1 MKLRDQY
8 CIIIH
13 IVYICLN
20 RNMYIYYMT
29 IVLILEG
36 GYNH

>member
-8 CIIIH
+8 CIIIY

-20 RNMYIYYMT
+20 RNMYIYHMT
-29 IVLILEG
+29 TVLILEG